1 LFARLY
7 RSECEQKAK
16 RGRESAHMS
25 INFSKLLAQEIEK
38 KKKMKTPPSSKTT
51 RTNENDNDDEK
62 MMKKADELMSDEVF
76 FAQFFTRKPIEDWD
90 TYRVHKRDK
99 PDEFIPGLFYVPEF
113 IHEEEERRINR
124 AIRTQKEAKWVESK
138 GKRKV
143 LNVPAAPNNEKTP
156 LWINALKK
164 ALRETTAM
172 DGQNEANH
180 VLINEYNVP
189 AGIDPHFDGIVYNPH
204 VVIVTT
210 TGRALMDFRPK
221 ESADEQKEQEPVAQ
235 VLLQPRSLLIYRDEF
250 NDTNGAYFLRHG
262 IRHSSS
268 DDASKAHPP
277 SVATIIEKGEEN
289 VANLNRSALRHSIV
303 FVKKNTV

>member
-1 LFARLY
+1 
-7 RSECEQKAK
+7 
-16 RGRESAHMS
+16 MS

-62 MMKKADELMSDEVF
+62 MRKKADELMSDEVF

-90 TYRVHKRDK
+90 TYRVHRRDK

-204 VVIVTT
+204 VAIVTT
-210 TGRALMDFRPK
+210 TGRALMDFWPK
-221 ESADEQKEQEPVAQ
+221 ESADAQKEQELVAQ

-268 DDASKAHPP
+268 DDAFKAHPP
-277 SVATIIEKGEEN
+277 SVATIIEKKEKRT
-289 VANLNRSALRHSIV
+289 LQ
-303 FVKKNTV
+303 T

>member
-1 LFARLY
+1 
-7 RSECEQKAK
+7 
-16 RGRESAHMS
+16 MS

-62 MMKKADELMSDEVF
+62 MRKKADELMSDEVF

-90 TYRVHKRDK
+90 TYRVHRIDK

-124 AIRTQKEAKWVESK
+124 AIQTQKEAQWVESK
-138 GKRKV
+138 GKRKI
-143 LNVPAAPNNEKTP
+143 LNVPAAPNNGNTP

-172 DGQNEANH
+172 DGQYEANH
-180 VLINEYNVP
+180 VLINEYNAP

-210 TGRALMDFRPK
+210 TGRALMDFWPK
-221 ESADEQKEQEPVAQ
+221 ESSDEQKEQEPVAQ
-235 VLLQPRSLLIYRDEF
+235 ILLQPRSLLIYRDEF

-303 FVKKNTV
+303 FVKKNMGA